1 MGMRNIHTRLFH
13 IGIER
18 PWVLLVA
25 VFSIS
30 LIFDLVLKLL
40 GTELFVFGLKVFGG
54 SLLLADLQ
62 TFIVDG
68 LIVGMA
74 VGLAGIGLSMTY
86 SILNFA
92 NFSHGD
98 YVTSGAF
105 FGWTAAY
112 LVAGSESVDI
122 GTQFLLSSNLGLSV
136 FGAPI
141 AIAAGL
147 IVAAGGTI
155 ALSLLLDRLVY
166 RPMRD
171 SDGISLLITSIGVA
185 LALRYVIAFVWQTG
199 TKGVTT
205 SPVKITFLGFITLTS
220 HEWTLLILGGVLM
233 IGVHV
238 LLQFTKLGTA
248 MRAMADNKDLARV
261 TGIPAERVIRL
272 TWILGGGLTGIAG
285 YLLVLERGTI
295 GFNFGW
301 ILLLLIFSAVILG
314 GIGSI
319 YGAMAGGLI
328 IGIVD
333 NIAIIWLPSDL
344 TRAGAFFV
352 LIVVLLIRPEGLFGG
367 VKTA

>member
-1 MGMRNIHTRLFH
+1 MRNTHTRLFR
-13 IGIER
+13 IGIDR
-18 PWVLLVA
+18 PWVLLIA
-25 VFSIS
+25 V
-30 LIFDLVLKLL
+30 LGAVLVFDIVLKLL
-40 GTELFVFGLKVFGG
+40 GTELFIFGTKMLGG
-54 SLLLADLQ
+54 SLSFSDLM
-62 TFIVDG
+62 TFVLDG

-74 VGLAGIGLSMTY
+74 IGLAGIGLSMTY
-86 SILNFA
+86 SILSFA
-92 NFSHGD
+92 NFAHGD

-112 LVAGSESVDI
+112 LVAGSESADI
-122 GTQFLLSSNLGLSV
+122 GAQFLLSSNLGLSV
-136 FGAPI
+136 FGDPL
-141 AIAAGL
+141 AIAVGL
-147 IVAAGGTI
+147 IIAAGGTI
-155 ALSLLLDRLVY
+155 ALSLVLDRLVY

-171 SDGISLLITSIGVA
+171 SEGISLLIASIGVA
-185 LALRYVIAFVWQTG
+185 LALRYAIAFVWQTG
-199 TKGVTT
+199 TKGVTA
-205 SPVKITFLGFITLTS
+205 SPMKVTFLGSITLTS
-220 HEWTLLILGGVLM
+220 HEWTLLVLGGALM

-272 TWILGGGLTGIAG
+272 TWILGGGLTGVAG
-285 YLLVLERGTI
+285 YLLVLTRGTI
-295 GFNFGW
+295 GFSFGW
-301 ILLLLIFSAVILG
+301 VLLLIIFSAVILG

-328 IGIVD
+328 IGVID
-333 NIAIIWLPSDL
+333 NIAILWLPSDL